1 MSRFIILSLFSAVGL
16 AACAP
21 GYDEPISPRAA
32 MRFDSE
38 LAGLTPG
45 RRQSCLPP
53 RSTASIVA
61 ARNGVLLFREGRTVY
76 ANATRGGC
84 AEAADHNYTLV
95 TKNFSGGALC
105 SGTFAHVV
113 DLTAN
118 GAVRGSCV
126 LGDFTPYRRLKS

>member
-1 MSRFIILSLFSAVGL
+1 MMRLIFLTSFTAIGL

-21 GYDEPISPRAA
+21 GYNEPISQRAA

-38 LAGLTPG
+38 LAGLIPG
-45 RRQSCLPP
+45 RPQTCLPP
-53 RSTASIVA
+53 RSTASVVA
-61 ARNGVLLFREGRTVY
+61 ARGGVLLFREGRTVY

-95 TKNFSGGALC
+95 TKNFSGGGLC
-105 SGTFAHVV
+105 RGTFAHVV

-126 LGDFTPYRRLKS
+126 LGDFTPYRRR

>member
-1 MSRFIILSLFSAVGL
+1 MLRVIILTSLTAAAL

-21 GYDEPISPRAA
+21 GYDAPMSQRAA

-38 LAGLTPG
+38 LAGLIPG
-45 RRQSCLPP
+45 RPQSCLPP

-61 ARNGVLLFREGRTVY
+61 ERNGILLFREGRTVY

-84 AEAADHNYTLV
+84 ADAADHNFTLV
-95 TKNFSGGALC
+95 TKNFSGGSLC

-113 DLTAN
+113 GLTAN
-118 GAVRGSCV
+118 GAIRGACV
-126 LGDFTPYRRLKS
+126 LGHFTPYRRP

>member
-1 MSRFIILSLFSAVGL
+1 MVRFIILTSFTAIGL

-21 GYDEPISPRAA
+21 GYNEPISQRAA

-45 RRQSCLPP
+45 RQQTCLPP
-53 RSTASIVA
+53 RSTASVVA
-61 ARNGVLLFREGRTVY
+61 ARGGVLLFREGRTVY

-84 AEAADHNYTLV
+84 ADAADHNFTLV
-95 TKNFSGGALC
+95 TRSFGGSSLC

-126 LGDFTPYRRLKS
+126 LGDFTPYRRR

>member
-1 MSRFIILSLFSAVGL
+1 MMRLIFLTSFTAIGL

-21 GYDEPISPRAA
+21 GYNEPISQRAA

-38 LAGLTPG
+38 LAGLIPG
-45 RRQSCLPP
+45 RPQTCLPP
-53 RSTASIVA
+53 RSTASVVA
-61 ARNGVLLFREGRTVY
+61 ARGGILLFREGRTVY

-95 TKNFSGGALC
+95 TKNFSGSALC

-118 GAVRGSCV
+118 GAVRGACV
-126 LGDFTPYRRLKS
+126 LGDFTPYRRR